1 MAFKT
6 LLILSVLAFAYARP
20 LAQESLADKIDRI
33 LQDEDLLS
41 QYDDVF
47 TSSSTETPL
56 PATSTPA
63 KARMTTTTT
72 TTTTTTFGPVKVVF
86 VDADGFSTELV
97 ASLGAFLGSAI
108 LAAFV
113 ALIRWLV
120 RRFGGDDMLLF
131 FLRLFRGATQEAPR
145 RRAIPLPAP

>member
-47 TSSSTETPL
+47 TSSSTATPL
-56 PATSTPA
+56 PATSIPA
-63 KARMTTTTT
+63 TARMTTTT

>member
-47 TSSSTETPL
+47 TSSSTATPL
-56 PATSTPA
+56 PATIPA
-63 KARMTTTTT
+63 TARMTTTTT
-72 TTTTTTFGPVKVVF
+72 TTTTKSFGPVKVVF